1 MKEYKA
7 RKGASFS
14 NDEAQVIGET
24 ITKLRDK
31 KGRVTAKKIV
41 EYAKQN
47 KSPLHDFFEWDVSK
61 AAEKF
66 RLYQARHLVQ
76 NIVEVVLIGE
86 SKEVQRS
93 FFSVHVPNHGM
104 VYVTLKDATEN
115 ESYKKQLLSKIIT
128 TLENLT
134 ITMKMFREQD

>member
-1 MKEYKA
+1 MKKFKA
-7 RKGASFS
+7 RTGAKFS

-31 KGRVTAKKIV
+31 KGHVTAKQIV
-41 EYAKQN
+41 EYAKLN
-47 KSPLHDFFEWDVSK
+47 KSPLHDYFEWDVSK

-66 RLYQARHLVQ
+66 RLYQARHLVSH
-76 NIVEVVLIGE
+76 NVEVVVINE
-86 SKEVQRS
+86 EKEVQRS
-93 FFSVHVPNHGM
+93 FFSVNVPSKGQ
-104 VYVTLKDATEN
+104 VYVTLKDATET

-134 ITMKMFREQD
+134 ITMKMFKEAD